1 MTSKITKI
9 IITDADNA
17 LGSKLIEIINSF
29 ENNSLVP
36 TWFRLKL
43 ENLTDDD
50 LWENEYLLRYDIW
63 INKMLN
69 KKWKLKDI
77 QIRNFSIQI
86 DLELFG
92 KSNYSEL
99 LSIISILGIDLNN
112 VFIEDS
118 YFGNYTPS

>member
-17 LGSKLIEIINSF
+17 LGSKLIEIINSI

-50 LWENEYLLRYDIW
+50 LWKNEYLMKYDIW

-77 QIRNFSIQI
+77 QIRDFSIQI

-112 VFIEDS
+112 VLIEDS

>member
-1 MTSKITKI
+1 MTSKIEKI

-17 LGSKLIEIINSF
+17 LGSKLIEIINSI

-50 LWENEYLLRYDIW
+50 LWKNEYLMKYDIW

-77 QIRNFSIQI
+77 QIRDFSIQI

-112 VFIEDS
+112 VLIEDS

>member
-9 IITDADNA
+9 IITDADNTV
-17 LGSKLIEIINSF
+17 GSKLIEIINSF

-43 ENLTDDD
+43 ENLKDDD
-50 LWENEYLLRYDIW
+50 LWENEYLMKYDVW
-63 INKMLN
+63 VNKMLD

-77 QIRNFSIQI
+77 QVRDFSIQI

-112 VFIEDS
+112 VLVEDS
-118 YFGNYTPS
+118 YFGNYTP